1 MTEHKNLLIIDDEPS
16 VRGSLAIFFEDEGY
30 TVFSAETGEQGLDL
44 FSKESIDV
52 VLTDLR
58 MPGIDGF
65 GVMKAIRE
73 QRPNTPVLVVS
84 GANEKHDII
93 RALRMGAKDY
103 ITKPIRDLEMI
114 AHSVNRA
121 YEIHRLNQD
130 NRKYRQA
137 LVKSEQKYR
146 NIAENIAEGVFTADK
161 LGMINYVNHAF
172 CRIMGYSSKQD
183 LLSKSLEKISN
194 QDSFEAIQE
203 QALTPQKGKTSRFEI
218 QLFHRSGQ
226 EIQVELACNPIFS
239 DSNEYQGFIAV
250 VRDITELTTLR
261 KKFQKFLTQSDS
273 SNTDV
278 LPICANCKNIK
289 QTEKKWI
296 PVEDHFSTIVFSHG
310 VCPECC
316 EKLYPQFDFSDSNS
330 DD

>member
-1 MTEHKNLLIIDDEPS
+1 MTDHKKLLIIDDEPS
-16 VRGSLAIFFEDEGY
+16 VRSSLAIFFEDEGY
-30 TVFSAETGEQGLDL
+30 TVFKAKTGEEGLDL

-65 GVMKAIRE
+65 EVMKAI
-73 QRPNTPVLVVS
+73 QDQKPDTPVLVVS
-84 GANEKHDII
+84 GANEKQDII

-103 ITKPIRDLEMI
+103 ITKPIKDLEMI
-114 AHSVNRA
+114 SHSVNRA

-130 NRKYRQA
+130 NLRYRKA
-137 LVKSEQKYR
+137 LVKSEQQYR

-161 LGMINYVNHAF
+161 SGMINYVNHAF
-172 CRIMGYSSKQD
+172 CRILGYSTQD
-183 LLSKSLEKISN
+183 LLSKSLDTIST
-194 QDSFEAIQE
+194 SSGFKAIQE
-203 QALTPQKGKTSRFEI
+203 KALTPQKGKTSRFEI
-218 QLFHRSGQ
+218 ELLHRTGQ

-239 DSNEYQGFIAV
+239 GSNEYRGFIAV

-261 KKFQKFLTQSDS
+261 KKFQKFLTRSDTF
-273 SNTDV
+273 NGDV

-289 QTEKKWI
+289 RTEENWI

-310 VCPECC
+310 ICPECC
-316 EKLYPQFDFSDSNS
+316 EKLYPQFDFSEPNP